1 MVLAL
6 VSRFPESRPMA
17 VAPILPDLP
26 RRAFSL
32 LYMLNCRVIVLSL
45 SWSFKE
51 SLSFLYSSC
60 LLLASLGPRVVTVSM
75 FLSLFLSVV
84 CSFLFLFAAFVA
96 CLTLVIELCRG
107 FVCSYSLSRYVT
119 GRKLDPVF

>member
-6 VSRFPESRPMA
+6 VSRFPEYRPMA

-60 LLLASLGPRVVTVSM
+60 LLLASLGPRLWNSFHVSEP
-75 FLSLFLSVV
+75 FSFSCLLFS
-84 CSFLFLFAAFVA
+84 
-96 CLTLVIELCRG
+96 I
-107 FVCSYSLSRYVT
+107 FVCCFCCLPHSSNRALSGIR
-119 GRKLDPVF
+119 LLL